1 MRSNDIKSSATKS
14 SKPIKSRLRLSLAM
28 TAIAMVFVLASGAD
42 AAQRV
47 GSSEGSG
54 GRMASNT
61 GSVDQGG
68 GGGVRDGRQIARR
81 TAIAVRPAS
90 ERRYVRDEVL
100 IQVASS
106 VPNETIVAL
115 GRRLRLDR
123 AASFTDHNIPPSVGR
138 FSTGAR
144 CRRSSARSKP
154 NPSSWRRIP
163 ITPTSW
169 NRRNRPGLARPA
181 GRALAHPALFNLDG
195 PNPANSPRAKGVD
208 RDDLFEAGG
217 TFPGVRR
224 PGGASGRGRFCPS
237 LPGKSCSE
245 PATPGRRRNHCFRRP
260 RRQQIE
266 IACVFLRLR
275 APAARWQQA
284 KNFCANF

>member
-14 SKPIKSRLRLSLAM
+14 SKPIKSRLRLSLAI

-47 GSSEGSG
+47 GSPGGSG
-54 GRMASNT
+54 GRTASST

-115 GRRLRLDR
+115 GQRLRLDR
-123 AASFTDHNIPPSVGR
+123 AASFTAPNITTFRWTILDRRPVPAVVRSLEAEPIVLAAHPNYAYQLEQAQQTGTSAAGR
-138 FSTGAR
+138 SSPGASSPVQL
-144 CRRSSARSKP
+144 RRSESCQ
-154 NPSSWRRIP
+154 
-163 ITPTSW
+163 
-169 NRRNRPGLARPA
+169 L
-181 GRALAHPALFNLDG
+181 
-195 PNPANSPRAKGVD
+195 AKG
-208 RDDLFEAGG
+208 E
-217 TFPGVRR
+217 
-224 PGGASGRGRFCPS
+224 GR
-237 LPGKSCSE
+237 
-245 PATPGRRRNHCFRRP
+245 
-260 RRQQIE
+260 
-266 IACVFLRLR
+266 
-275 APAARWQQA
+275 
-284 KNFCANF
+284 